1 MRNPLVPVVLL
12 LIVVI
17 LLCELPF
24 GWVSR
29 CFAPERSPQHYSH
42 YVSEQNWMRIRVAET
57 PSQHQRTVHL
67 VAEVMEIADSNGT
80 PHDCHGKLLVY
91 LMKDSLLTSVP
102 DYGDELLLLASPRLP
117 SADDNPHQFNYRRHL
132 HNKGISHTTFASP
145 SAIRLLQHDSHGL
158 MSAVS
163 TLRQRL
169 VQVIR
174 LSSLTP
180 AQQGIAEALFLGWD
194 DDLAPET
201 QSQFRQAGITHLL
214 CVSGLHV
221 GIVALLVGYL
231 LSFIGNHRRGRIVKG
246 CVTLLVIWFFVLLT
260 GMAPGT
266 MRAGLMFSFIT
277 VGRMAFSRPPT
288 LNALAA
294 SALVLLV
301 ANPLLLFD
309 VGFQLSYAAVLG
321 IVLLMPGFQSLLPA
335 ITSDEGWRRQ
345 TQLLLHKVAS
355 LFFVSL
361 SAQLAT
367 TPFILFYFH
376 QFPVYFLIANMVVVP
391 FAGLLL
397 GSVILMVALAWWP
410 AVFALLGGVVSAEIA
425 ATEWVTSL
433 VARLPHALIQDIW
446 FDPWMFVLTLAMTLL
461 VGFALVRRSW
471 RLLSA
476 ALAAAVVLAA
486 YARVVESRFAAQSHF
501 DVYRLGNR
509 TAVEFFAGHQSYL
522 LCDSTVAAHPEAI
535 NYQTSG
541 NRRYR
546 QAHATTVLP
555 LDTLFSDD
563 RLMVADRWV
572 SFDGRT
578 FRIVD
583 RSNCRHHSM
592 ARPHVDY
599 LLLRESPYLTVG
611 ELQQQYDF
619 DTLLIA
625 SQNSQRRRSAWRAQ
639 CDSLDVPYID
649 CR

>member
-12 LIVVI
+12 LVAVI

-42 YVSEQNWMRIRVAET
+42 YVSDRNWMRIRIAET
-57 PSQHQRTVHL
+57 PSQGQRTVHL
-67 VAEVMEIADSNGT
+67 VADVLEITDSNGT
-80 PHDCHGKLLVY
+80 PHNCHGKLLVY
-91 LMKDSLLTSVP
+91 LSKDSLAASVP
-102 DYGDELLLLASPRLP
+102 DYGDELLLLASPKLP
-117 SADDNPHQFNYRRHL
+117 SAGDNPHQFNYRRHL
-132 HNKGISHTTFASP
+132 YNKHICYTAFASP
-145 SAIRLLQHDSHGL
+145 SAIRLLQHNSHGL
-158 MSAVS
+158 MAAVS

-169 VQVIR
+169 VKVIH
-174 LSSLTP
+174 LSGLTP

-221 GIVALLVGYL
+221 GIVALMVGYL
-231 LSFIGNHRRGRIVKG
+231 LSFIGNHRRGRIIKG
-246 CVTLLVIWFFVLLT
+246 CITLLVIWFFVLLT

-266 MRAGLMFSFIT
+266 MRAGLMFSFIS

-294 SALVLLV
+294 SALVLLA

-321 IVLLMPGFQSLLPA
+321 IVLLMPRFESLLPPIA
-335 ITSDEGWRRQ
+335 ADEGWRRQ
-345 TQLLLHKVAS
+345 TQLLLHKIAK

-361 SAQLAT
+361 SAQMAT

-376 QFPVYFLIANMVVVP
+376 QFPLYFLIANMVVVP

-410 AVFALLGGVVSAEIA
+410 TAFALIGVVLSAEIA

-461 VGFALVRRSW
+461 VGIAFVRLRWRPLSVALT
-471 RLLSA
+471 
-476 ALAAAVVLAA
+476 LAVGLAV
-486 YARVVESRFAAQSHF
+486 YARTVETRCALQSHF

-522 LCDSTVAAHPEAI
+522 LCDSSLATHPTSI
-535 NYQTSG
+535 DYQTSG

-546 QAHATTVLP
+546 QAHSTRVLP
-555 LDTLFSDD
+555 LDTLFSDGH
-563 RLMVADRWV
+563 LMVADRWV

-578 FRIVD
+578 LRIID
-583 RSNCRHHSM
+583 RSNCRQRSK

-611 ELQQQYDF
+611 ELRQQYEF

-625 SQNSQRRRSAWRAQ
+625 SQNSLRRRSAWMEQ

-649 CR
+649 YR